1 MSRIATEWRSLHTQV
16 LAHRAQL
23 SLSLRLT
30 IAAVLSFMLSRLLHL
45 PLPLWAVLTAVIL
58 TQVSFGRSLKAT
70 IDYLVGTL
78 GGAVYAGAIAALVPH
93 TDEIALAGVLRSRS
107 HRWRCSERST
117 LASAHR
123 RSRACWCFGCPE
135 LPTRARSNLHSIASS
150 RSWSEASPH
159 WRFRSW

>member
-1 MSRIATEWRSLHTQV
+1 MSRIATEWRSLRTQV

-78 GGAVYAGAIAALVPH
+78 GGAVYAGTIWR
-93 TDEIALAGVLRSRS
+93 LA
-107 HRWRCSERST
+107 
-117 LASAHR
+117 
-123 RSRACWCFGCPE
+123 
-135 LPTRARSNLHSIASS
+135 TRSIAVATALS
-150 RSWSEASPH
+150 
-159 WRFRSW
+159 F